1 MSPTASDALSKQRLR
16 LWLHLL
22 RTTRSI
28 EADLREF
35 LRVAHQTTLPRFD
48 VMAALYRSPEPQTM
62 TELSR
67 HLLVSNGNITTVVDR
82 LVMAGGVTA
91 RSREGLESV
100 ARLPARLRRA
110 LRGHELHDCRGH
122 PRQAHLEIRRDDVG
136 RAGGGVMSV
145 CALRHGDRFH
155 HHRR

>member
-82 LVMAGGVTA
+82 LVKDGLARREPHEHDRRSLRVSLTVAGLDQFAAMAA
-91 RSREGLESV
+91 
-100 ARLPARLRRA
+100 
-110 LRGHELHDCRGH
+110 GHEQHVNALFAGLDAETIVELNRLLQRCEH
-122 PRQAHLEIRRDDVG
+122 PDAPMG
-136 RAGGGVMSV
+136 
-145 CALRHGDRFH
+145 ALS
-155 HHRR
+155 